1 MQKHESLT
9 ADKITV
15 LLNLLDFQLK
25 EIQRRQDREQQIF
38 QWSTSLLLGVFGAI
52 IALAGNVSAAPTAMT
67 IKILASLMILFPVLF
82 SVFWIFRL
90 SQQATHNAGVVDS
103 IQQLLHL
110 FETGY
115 YGPESPYPPAWQG
128 KLKGNLQQRKTP
140 IYYSVVMV
148 TMVLCVVVTI
158 WLVL

>member
-9 ADKITV
+9 SDKITV

-52 IALAGNVSAAPTAMT
+52 IALAGNVSAIPTATT
-67 IKILASLMILFPVLF
+67 IKFLASLMILFPVLF

-115 YGPESPYPPAWQG
+115 YGPESPYPQVWQG
-128 KLKGNLQQRKTP
+128 KLKGNLQQRRTP
-140 IYYSVVMV
+140 FYYSVVMI